1 MPISQYVDTFFFISL
16 GVTFILLFLVAF
28 HFKTRIS
35 QVERKNET
43 LTEICTTLVSEIG
56 LLKTCVQKQ
65 QVVMYD
71 EIPNVHYSNLDTMV
85 YTPGMSVVE
94 HEDEDDD
101 SDESDDD
108 DEEEGEESEHAL
120 EQVIVVDDV
129 DIDDDTILDEEND
142 VIVSNPVIL
151 EDEHKIVLM
160 DQNILDVSLVDDSK
174 SETTSDI
181 IQETVNDVVEEI
193 ELDIQSEMTTPTL
206 TKNQGSLEQPSMN
219 DYSKMTLQ
227 NLRTVVIREG
237 LCADPSKIKKRE
249 LLNLVKR
256 ALSRNEQQGQSN
268 ESKEDDSIVEDAEE
282 NQVIETEVGKESQ
295 ELVVE
300 EL

>member
-1 MPISQYVDTFFFISL
+1 M
-16 GVTFILLFLVAF
+16 
-28 HFKTRIS
+28 
-35 QVERKNET
+35 
-43 LTEICTTLVSEIG
+43 
-56 LLKTCVQKQ
+56 
-65 QVVMYD
+65 
-71 EIPNVHYSNLDTMV
+71 
-85 YTPGMSVVE
+85 
-94 HEDEDDD
+94 
-101 SDESDDD
+101 
-108 DEEEGEESEHAL
+108 
-120 EQVIVVDDV
+120 
-129 DIDDDTILDEEND
+129 
-142 VIVSNPVIL
+142 
-151 EDEHKIVLM
+151 
-160 DQNILDVSLVDDSK
+160 
-174 SETTSDI
+174 
-181 IQETVNDVVEEI
+181 EEI

>member
-56 LLKTCVQKQ
+56 LLKTSVQKQ

-85 YTPGMSVVE
+85 YTPGMSAVE

-120 EQVIVVDDV
+120 EQVIVGDDV

-268 ESKEDDSIVEDAEE
+268 ESKDDSIVENVEE

>member
-56 LLKTCVQKQ
+56 LLKTSVQKQ

-71 EIPNVHYSNLDTMV
+71 EIPNVRYSNLDTMV
-85 YTPGMSVVE
+85 YTPGMSAV
-94 HEDEDDD
+94 EDED
-101 SDESDDD
+101 SDDD
-108 DEEEGEESEHAL
+108 DDDDDDDDEEGEESEHAL
-120 EQVIVVDDV
+120 EQVIVGDDV

-206 TKNQGSLEQPSMN
+206 TNNQGSLEQPSMN

-268 ESKEDDSIVEDAEE
+268 ESKDDSIVEDVEE
-282 NQVIETEVGKESQ
+282 NQVIDTEAEKESQ